1 VDSVLTGL
9 SGVLVLI
16 AAILAGLN
24 VSIAL
29 GVTGAVGLALLAGMA
44 PATATLS
51 TVFYSVV
58 HSFHF
63 SVVPMFLL
71 MGYFA
76 MRAGIGQDLFEA
88 ATKWLQRLPGGL
100 AIASTCA
107 TAAFGAASGSSVG
120 TTTLFTKLALPE
132 MLSRGYD
139 KRLSSASIAI
149 SGTLAVLIPPSGL
162 MVIYGI
168 LTGSSIGQLL
178 IAGVIPGIVFTL
190 LICLTTFFVVLRN
203 PALAPRIDRRY
214 SLGDRLWSLRLAGPL
229 ILITGLIMA
238 GLYTGVFTPTEAGA
252 IGAVAT
258 LFLALV
264 RQRSFRG
271 IQLPT
276 VLRETVETSA
286 MIFAII
292 ITALIFSR
300 FLQYS
305 GLTTVLSDFL
315 VDANVSRWVVLVLV
329 TCIYLV
335 LGMLMDAPAL
345 LAVTLPITH
354 PVLLELG
361 FDPIWIGVYV
371 VVLVE
376 IGAITPPVGIMCF
389 VVKGAAG
396 DLVRL
401 EDVFRGII
409 PYFLVCIL
417 MLVLLCVFPDMALY
431 LPRSM
436 ASQ

>member
-1 VDSVLTGL
+1 MDSVFTGL
-9 SGVLVLI
+9 CGVLVLVVG
-16 AAILAGLN
+16 ILAGLN
-24 VSIAL
+24 VSVAL
-29 GVTGAVGLALLAGMA
+29 GVTGAVGLVLLAGVA

-139 KRLSSASIAI
+139 KRLASASIAI

-168 LTGSSIGQLL
+168 LTGSSIGKLL
-178 IAGVIPGIVFTL
+178 IAGVVPGIVFTL
-190 LICLTTFFVVLRN
+190 LICLTTFLVVLRN
-203 PALAPRIDRRY
+203 PALAPRIERRY

-229 ILITGLIMA
+229 ILITGLIMV

-252 IGAVAT
+252 VGAAVA
-258 LFLALV
+258 LVLALV
-264 RQRSFRG
+264 RQRSIRG
-271 IQLPT
+271 IQLPA

-292 ITALIFSR
+292 ITALVFSR
-300 FLQYS
+300 FLQFS
-305 GLTTVLSDFL
+305 GLTSVLSDFL
-315 VDANVSRWVVLVLV
+315 VNANVNRWVVLFLI

-361 FDPIWIGVYV
+361 FDPIWIGVYI

-409 PYFLVCIL
+409 PYFLVCL
-417 MLVLLCVFPDMALY
+417 VMLVLLCLFPEMALY
-431 LPRSM
+431 LPNSM
-436 ASQ
+436 VGQ